1 MAYALL
7 GLAVLDVALLIWAAR
22 HALQQPRNLA
32 LAMQAVAL
40 LLLWFDCF
48 TVAAG
53 AWIGA
58 GETLEAMSRIRFVW
72 FYLTMPL
79 LFIGSIAL
87 LAQADFAWAKPR
99 WLLGVAV
106 VAALAFIAVEV
117 PRAWSA
123 DYYTACFGDTLRYI
137 GKVPEGQACQ
147 PGEEG
152 LGQAAFTPVIPLV
165 FLAVTLTGVILW
177 VRRCWPWLAI
187 AAIAFMAATA
197 IPSSLVGPF
206 LTYPLDTLMTAAF
219 VLAALR
225 FPPKLKAEPA
235 P

>member
-1 MAYALL
+1 VAYALL
-7 GLAVLDVALLIWAAR
+7 VLTLIDVALLAWAAN
-22 HALQQPRNLA
+22 HARRQPKNIA
-32 LAMQAVAL
+32 LVTQATAL

-58 GETLEAMSRIRFVW
+58 GETLEQMSRVRFAW

-79 LFIGSIAL
+79 LFIGCIAL

-99 WLLGVAV
+99 WLLGVAAILAV
-106 VAALAFIAVEV
+106 AFIAVEV
-117 PRAWSA
+117 PRAVTA
-123 DYYTACFGDTLRYI
+123 DYQTACFADTLRYV
-137 GKVPEGQACQ
+137 GKVPVGQACA

-165 FLAVTLTGVILW
+165 FASVTLTGLLIW
-177 VRRCWPWLAI
+177 IRRGWPWLA
-187 AAIAFMAATA
+187 ASALAFMAAA
-197 IPSSLVGPF
+197 IPASVVGPF
-206 LTYPLDTLMTAAF
+206 LTYPLDTLMTGAF

-225 FPPKLKAEPA
+225 FPPQAA
-235 P
+235 TASR

>member
-7 GLAVLDVALLIWAAR
+7 VLTLIDVAALAWAANHVR
-22 HALQQPRNLA
+22 RQPKNIALVT
-32 LAMQAVAL
+32 QATAL

-58 GETLEAMSRIRFVW
+58 GETLELMSRVRFTW

-87 LAQADFAWAKPR
+87 LAQANFAWAKPR
-99 WLLGVAV
+99 WLLMVAV
-106 VAALAFIAVEV
+106 VLAVLFIVVEV
-117 PRAWSA
+117 PRAVTA

-137 GKVPEGQACQ
+137 GKVPVGQACA

-165 FLAVTLTGVILW
+165 FAAVTLTGLALW
-177 VRRCWPWLAI
+177 IWRSWPWLAVS
-187 AAIAFMAATA
+187 ALAFMASSA
-197 IPSSLVGPF
+197 IPAAIVGPF
-206 LTYPLDTLMTAAF
+206 LAYPLDTLMTCAF

-225 FPPKLKAEPA
+225 FPPQTDTA
-235 P
+235 PG